1 MNLYGEAQLVVLF
14 GINLGKHTSI
24 LANAP
29 PRDTKCQWRSAGG
42 LTRPTGPN
50 PKWFGLRAS

>member
-14 GINLGKHTSI
+14 GIILGKHTSI
-24 LANAP
+24 LAQAP

-42 LTRPTGPN
+42 LTRLTAPS
-50 PKWFGLRAS
+50 PKWFELRAS